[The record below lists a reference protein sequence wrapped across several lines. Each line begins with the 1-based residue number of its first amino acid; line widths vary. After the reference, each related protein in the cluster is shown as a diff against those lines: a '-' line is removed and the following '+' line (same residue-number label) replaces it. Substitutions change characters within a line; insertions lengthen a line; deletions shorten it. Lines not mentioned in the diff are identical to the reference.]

1 MNTNEKTNSID
12 KISDKQMNNSQKQN
26 TYYPIYS
33 VDNQKIDSKLTIKD
47 NIQSY
52 NNIEEFLNSN
62 NQNNLNSKKGS
73 SINQNK
79 YPDFNQLS
87 TISSNKNDN
96 NNNENQ
102 NLNNPNKIITPQ
114 NLTDINCAICQ
125 KQYNQFFPNLFKMF

>member
-1 MNTNEKTNSID
+1 
-12 KISDKQMNNSQKQN
+12 MNNYQNQN

-33 VDNQKIDSKLTIKD
+33 VDNSNNNNQKIESKLTIKD

-52 NNIEEFLNSN
+52 NNIEECLNSN
-62 NQNNLNSKKGS
+62 NQNNLNSQTGS

-79 YPDFNQLS
+79 YPDFNQLP

-102 NLNNPNKIITPQ
+102 N
-114 NLTDINCAICQ
+114 
-125 KQYNQFFPNLFKMF
+125 